1 MVSLPAVST
10 GSVAAAHASAEA
22 DGATDG
28 AVVAAAVE
36 AVGAAVG
43 AAADGLAPPLVHAVA
58 RIANRPRVKV
68 IVLRTSCFLLGC
80 WDARECTCGVPG
92 MPKRRREEARRRFGG
107 GSRGGRRHASATCW
121 IRGSV
126 RSPRVSVG
134 AAKAAGLLHPTQEQE
149 LVDLLER
156 PLQVV
161 RRQATDERR
170 QAG

>member
-22 DGATDG
+22 DGATEG

-36 AVGAAVG
+36 AVGPVVG

-68 IVLRTSCFLLGC
+68 IVLRTSCFLPGC

-92 MPKRRREEARRRFGG
+92 MPKRRGHRPSRDGADAQRPPAPQGFGRPMPDYTAPNGIGGVGAGSPAARRR
-107 GSRGGRRHASATCW
+107 SRS
-121 IRGSV
+121 
-126 RSPRVSVG
+126 
-134 AAKAAGLLHPTQEQE
+134 
-149 LVDLLER
+149 
-156 PLQVV
+156 
-161 RRQATDERR
+161 
-170 QAG
+170 